1 MLSIFSWL
9 NKSSYQR
16 KLERY
21 LGFKVNHVNTYKE
34 AFTHKSCKENYN
46 NQRLEFLGDSVLNLI
61 ISDYLFKK
69 FPTADEGELT
79 KYRVRLVNKQFLKKT
94 ALKIS
99 LNEWLY
105 ANMSDAEKEKSS
117 LMDDALEALIGAI
130 YIDKGLLFCK
140 AFIGKKIIIHLSDE
154 ELQEV
159 TDYKSQ
165 LVILS
170 QKNKWLLRFNTIISE
185 RTREGHYFKIEV
197 LINNHAV
204 SVGHGASKR
213 DAEQDASKKYLLE
226 LNQRTIE

>member
-21 LGFKVNHVNTYKE
+21 LGFKVNYVNTYKE

-69 FPTADEGELT
+69 FPNADEGELT
-79 KYRVRLVNKQFLKKT
+79 KYRVRLVNKQFLKKA
-94 ALKIS
+94 ALKIC

-117 LMDDALEALIGAI
+117 LTDDALEALIGAI
-130 YIDKGLLFCK
+130 YIDKGLSFCK
-140 AFIGKKIIIHLSDE
+140 CFIEKKIIIHLSDE

-170 QKNKWLLRFNTIISE
+170 QKNKWLLRFNTITSE

-197 LINNHAV
+197 LINNQAV
-204 SVGHGASKR
+204 GIGHGASKR
-213 DAEQDASKKYLLE
+213 DAEQEASKKYLLE
-226 LNQRTIE
+226 LNQHTIE